1 MSGAG
6 PSPVVLV
13 GGSGFVGAAV
23 AGVLT
28 AAGREVTIVDR
39 RPPSFGAN
47 EAGVRWLECDLLTDD
62 GDLPEGEV
70 VLLQGN
76 GNPRVRWP
84 WTLALDAPL
93 ATARLLERLRGRKV
107 TLVSSVEVYG
117 CASGTLTEST
127 EPELPLDDAALA
139 EWCEE
144 AWRLARR
151 PCQPWRVA
159 DHCRALA
166 EADPPGRWVYGI
178 SKRAQELLL
187 RAHLEPEQL
196 TVLRLANTFGVGQ
209 ERVVTLFTR
218 AALRGQPL
226 VVTEGVERS
235 FLAVEDVGRALLADL
250 PVGAYNLGHPPV
262 PLLWVAET
270 VQELLGSEVPITTRP
285 RPESDSSG
293 AVAAEALQGVGFSLT
308 PLREGIADFV
318 DRFSEET
325 VPVFSPPLPVV
336 VPPRSPRP
344 DVLADRQQ
352 QVLWSGVVKHGN
364 RWTRAL
370 EAEMRECLELPD
382 EAMLLLTTSGTE
394 ALRLAVAGT
403 VGPAPSLGATAL
415 MPSFTFPATAEAL
428 IQLGY
433 LVRFVDVDEASWNLD
448 PAALEAAL
456 GEEPEAR
463 VVVAVD
469 TFGNPCDY
477 EALDE
482 VCERFGVTLI
492 GDSAAGLGSRRDGR
506 PLATQ
511 AAAHVFSMSFAKVI
525 SAAGAGGAV
534 AFRERPRWS
543 EEAGW
548 TRSALM
554 DEMHAVAALEQLEML
569 EELVERREEV
579 ARLYEEAIAGTPGI
593 AVQRVAAGDRHS
605 RVHWVMGAAG
615 AEHAERLRGRLDDL
629 GVGTG
634 NYFRAL
640 HLKSRGPSPDLLPIT
655 ERLHDGAVALPMSSE
670 LTPEQAQGVAAAC
683 AEALA
688 AFPAAEGQAIAPTGE
703 G

>member
-1 MSGAG
+1 VSAAG

-13 GGSGFVGAAV
+13 GGSGFVGAA
-23 AGVLT
+23 AARELT

-39 RPPSFGAN
+39 RPPSLGAGA
-47 EAGVRWLECDLLTDD
+47 AGVRWLQRDLLGDD
-62 GDLPEGEV
+62 EELPEGEV

-93 ATARLLERLRGRKV
+93 ATARLLERLQGRAV

-117 CASGTLTEST
+117 SASGTLGEDT

-139 EWCEE
+139 AWCEE
-144 AWRLARR
+144 GRRLARR
-151 PCQPWRVA
+151 PCLPWRVA

-166 EADPPGRWVYGI
+166 EADPSGRWVYGM

-187 RAHLEPEQL
+187 RAHLEPGQL

-209 ERVVTLFTR
+209 ERVITLFAR
-218 AALRGQPL
+218 AAMRGRPL

-235 FLAVEDVGRALLADL
+235 FLAVEDVGRALHADL
-250 PVGAYNLGHPPV
+250 PPATYNLGHPPV
-262 PLLWVAET
+262 PLLRVAET
-270 VQELLGSEVPITTRP
+270 VRDLLGADVPITTRP
-285 RPESDSSG
+285 RPGSDSSG
-293 AVAAEALQGVGFSLT
+293 AVTAEALREAGFCLT
-308 PLREGIADFV
+308 PLREGIADFLG
-318 DRFSEET
+318 RFQEET

-352 QVLWSGVVKHGN
+352 QVLWSGIVKHGN

-370 EAEMRECLELPD
+370 ETEMRECLELPD
-382 EAMLLLTTSGTE
+382 DATLLLTTSGTE

-403 VGPAPSLGATAL
+403 VGPAPALGAKAL

-428 IQLGY
+428 VQLGY
-433 LVRFVDVDEASWNLD
+433 MVRFVDVDEGSWNLD

-477 EALDE
+477 EALNE
-482 VCERFGVTLI
+482 VCGRFDVTLV
-492 GDSAAGLGSRRDGR
+492 GDSAAGLGSRRAGR

-511 AAAHVFSMSFAKVI
+511 AAAHAFSMSFAKVV

-534 AFRERPRWS
+534 AFRERPRWA

-548 TRSALM
+548 TRSALI
-554 DEMHAVAALEQLEML
+554 DELHAVAALEQLEML
-569 EELVERREEV
+569 EELVERRQGA
-579 ARLYEEAIAGTPGI
+579 ARLYEEAIAGTPGV
-593 AVQRVAAGDRHS
+593 ALQRVAAGDRHS
-605 RVHWVMGAAG
+605 RVHWVMRAAG
-615 AEHAERLRGRLDDL
+615 AEHAERLRNRLADL

-634 NYFRAL
+634 DYFRAL
-640 HLKSRGPSPDLLPIT
+640 HLRSQGPSPELLPVT

-670 LTPEQAQGVAAAC
+670 LTAEQAQGVAAAC

-688 AFPAAEGQAIAPTGE
+688 AFPAAEGRAIAPAGE

>member
-1 MSGAG
+1 MSAAET
-6 PSPVVLV
+6 PVVLV
-13 GGSGFVGAAV
+13 GGSGFVGTAV
-23 AGVLT
+23 ARELA
-28 AAGREVTIVDR
+28 AAGRDVVVVDR
-39 RPPSFGAN
+39 RPPTLGSE
-47 EAGVRWLECDLLTDD
+47 EAGVRWIERDVLTDAVE
-62 GDLPEGEV
+62 LPEGEV

-93 ATARLLERLRGRKV
+93 ATARLLGQLRGRKV

-117 CASGTLTEST
+117 CADGVLSEETL
-127 EPELPLDDAALA
+127 PQLPLDDAALA
-139 EWCEE
+139 RWCAE
-144 AWRLARR
+144 ARRLANR
-151 PCQPWRVA
+151 PCPPWRVA

-166 EADPPGRWVYGI
+166 AADPSGRWVYGM

-187 RAHLEPEQL
+187 RADPGIEGL
-196 TVLRLANTFGVGQ
+196 TVLRLANTFGIGQ
-209 ERVVTLFTR
+209 ERVVTLFAR

-235 FLAVEDVGRALLADL
+235 FLAVEDVGRALVANL
-250 PVGAYNLGHPPV
+250 PPGTYNLGHPPV

-270 VQELLGSEVPITTRP
+270 VQELLETDVPIQTRP

-293 AVAAEALQGVGFSLT
+293 AVAAEALRKAGFYLT
-308 PLREGIADFV
+308 PLREAIADFLA
-318 DRFSEET
+318 RFGEET
-325 VPVFSPPLPVV
+325 VPVFSPALPVV
-336 VPPRSPRP
+336 IPPRSPRP
-344 DVLADRQQ
+344 DILADRQQ

-370 EAEMRECLELPD
+370 EAEMRERLELPD
-382 EAMLLLTTSGTE
+382 DATLLLTTSGTE

-403 VGPAPSLGATAL
+403 VGPAPAPGATAL
-415 MPSFTFPATAEAL
+415 MPSFTFPATVEAL
-428 IQLGY
+428 VQLGY
-433 LVRFVDVDEASWNLD
+433 LVRFVDVEAGSWNLD

-456 GEEPEAR
+456 RDEPGAQ

-477 EALDE
+477 EALNE
-482 VCERFGVTLI
+482 VCDRFGVTLI

-506 PLATQ
+506 PLARQ
-511 AAAHVFSMSFAKVI
+511 AAAHAFSMSFAKVV

-534 AFRERPRWS
+534 VFRRPPRWS

-548 TRSALM
+548 TRSALI
-554 DEMHAVAALEQLEML
+554 DELHAVAALEQLETL
-569 EELVERREEV
+569 EELVERRGAV
-579 ARLYEEAIAGTPGI
+579 ARVYEEALAAVPGI
-593 AVQRVAAGDRHS
+593 DLQQVAAGDRHS
-605 RVHWVMGAAG
+605 YVHWVMRTGG
-615 AEHAERLRGRLDDL
+615 AEHAEQLRRHLADL

-634 NYFRAL
+634 DYFRAQ
-640 HLKSRGPSPDLLPIT
+640 HLGSLGPQPQLLPVT
-655 ERLHDGAVALPMSSE
+655 ERLHDGVVALPMSSE
-670 LTPEQAQGVAAAC
+670 LTLEQAQHVAAAC

-688 AFPAAEGQAIAPTGE
+688 ALSVAEGEFAAEAGE